1 MVLVT
6 SLRWAVLISSVR
18 KSLLLFVSVLVLV
31 NSLFFITYVLLVL
44 TPGTSFWAIVL
55 HLILVTLASFV
66 ISLLA
71 TVFFARFV
79 TGPLH
84 VIGDFLQGLRPGVRY
99 KKLENSR
106 NDEIGELAHV
116 ANKLAERINE
126 DFHQLSIEKDS
137 LDLVLS
143 RIGDG
148 IFVLDGE
155 GVIRSINPSAE
166 NIFGISAKTGQGISF
181 IEAVRDY
188 ELEKPVRQCL
198 KTKKPQQEYLDLR
211 NRGLYLGMIV
221 TPLATEPGCL
231 VLVQDLSRL
240 KKLEIIR
247 KDFIANVSHE
257 LRTPVSSIKLL
268 SETLE
273 NGALEDPAVSLKFLK
288 QINQEAGKLEGIVQG
303 MTTLAQIESG
313 EGRLKKKPVDICKL
327 AGQAA
332 ERLREMA
339 DRNGQELEVIL
350 PGNEVMVMA
359 DASQLEQV
367 IYNITHNAIKFTPH
381 GGKVKIQV
389 TCDGLQV
396 VVSISDTGCG
406 IDPADLER
414 IFERFYKVDKSRNS
428 RGSGLGL
435 AISRHIIEAHGG
447 HIWAESEPNRG
458 SRVSFSLPC

>member
-1 MVLVT
+1 MYELVVEQHFEAAHY
-6 SLRWAVLISSVR
+6 LRGYQGKCENLHGHRYSVVVR
-18 KSLLLFVSVLVLV
+18 LQSGRL
-31 NSLFFITYVLLVL
+31 NEI
-44 TPGTSFWAIVL
+44 G
-55 HLILVTLASFV
+55 LAYDFTD
-66 ISLLA
+66 IKKDLKEIM
-71 TVFFARFV
+71 ARFD
-79 TGPLH
+79 H
-84 VIGDFLQGLRPGVRY
+84 VCL
-99 KKLENSR
+99 
-106 NDEIGELAHV
+106 NDV
-116 ANKLAERINE
+116 SPFDR
-126 DFHQLSIEKDS
+126 
-137 LDLVLS
+137 
-143 RIGDG
+143 
-148 IFVLDGE
+148 
-155 GVIRSINPSAE
+155 INPSAE
-166 NIFGISAKTGQGISF
+166 NIFGISAKIGQGMSF

-406 IDPADLER
+406 IDPSDLER

-447 HIWAESEPNRG
+447 HIWAESDPNMG